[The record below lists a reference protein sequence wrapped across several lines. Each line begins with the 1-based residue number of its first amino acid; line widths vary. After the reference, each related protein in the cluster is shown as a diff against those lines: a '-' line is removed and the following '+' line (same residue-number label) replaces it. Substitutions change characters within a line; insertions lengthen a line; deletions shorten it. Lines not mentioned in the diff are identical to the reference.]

1 MAPLKNIPPFTGF
14 SKELFRFLDELAAN
28 NNRDWFAAN
37 RERYEKFYLEPSWA
51 YIEAIQSQLGSIS
64 SQMVKS
70 SKSGARGTKALMR
83 IYRDTRFSKD
93 KTPYKTNVG
102 ISFRHKLLGDIHAPG
117 FYVHLA
123 SDECFL
129 VGGIWMPP
137 REALQLIRQTI
148 DEDRLAWKKVIHNKA
163 FTSRFTISGGSLKS
177 APRGYS
183 LDHPLI
189 EDIRRTS
196 YCAVAPLKRAD
207 VLRKDFVDLS
217 IEQFRQTRPLMKFLC
232 DALGIP
238 Y

>member
-1 MAPLKNIPPFTGF
+1 MAPPKNIPPFTGF
-14 SKELFRFLDELAAN
+14 PKELFRFLDELAAN
-28 NNRDWFAAN
+28 NNREWFAAN
-37 RERYEKFYLEPSWA
+37 RDRYEKFYLEPSWA
-51 YIEAIQSQLGSIS
+51 YIQAVQSKLGTIS
-64 SQMVKS
+64 SQMVGS
-70 SKSGARGTKALMR
+70 SKSGPGSSKALMR

-102 ISFRHKLLGDIHAPG
+102 LSFRHRLLSDIHAPG

-129 VGGIWMPP
+129 VGGSWMPP

-148 DEDRLAWKKVIHNKA
+148 DEDRPAWKKVIHNKK
-163 FTSRFTISGGSLKS
+163 FTSQFTISGGSLKS

-196 YCAVAPLKRAD
+196 YCAVAPLKRTD
-207 VLRKDFVDLS
+207 VLRKDFADVS